1 MDRSDISKRDRGNT
15 AIYIFPL
22 CVLLVFLVLAAQY
35 ESLRLPLAIVLI
47 VPLCLLFALLG
58 VRIDGGDNNIFT
70 QIAFCTPNRSVRS
83 GDLGKDIVVSA
94 INPYAQQSE
103 Q

>member
-1 MDRSDISKRDRGNT
+1 LALLLLLLGFAHICQARIGDNLEEAIERYANPVHKASAAEF

-22 CVLLVFLVLAAQY
+22 CVLLVFLVLAAQC

-58 VRIDGGDNNIFT
+58 FHRW
-70 QIAFCTPNRSVRS
+70 RR
-83 GDLGKDIVVSA
+83 
-94 INPYAQQSE
+94 
-103 Q
+103 